1 MKNPYTQGAI
11 ALINP
16 CPSCKYQR
24 GLVII
29 RYEHDL
35 GFVRC
40 GKCDSAL
47 YSVSDCQVGEV
58 ANA

>member
-1 MKNPYTQGAI
+1 MKNPYSQGAI
-11 ALINP
+11 ALTTP

-29 RYEHDL
+29 RFKDDL

-40 GKCDSAL
+40 GRCDSAL
-47 YSVSDCQVGEV
+47 YSVSDRQAEV
-58 ANA
+58 RA

>member
-1 MKNPYTQGAI
+1 MKNPYTQSAI
-11 ALINP
+11 ALPAP
-16 CPSCKYQR
+16 CRACGYER

-40 GKCDSAL
+40 GKCDSPL
-47 YSVSDCQVGEV
+47 YSVSDRQTGEV
-58 ANA
+58 AA